1 MTPSNARRVP
11 SILAGVLAMAASL
24 TAMATVI
31 WSDLAE
37 ASEPAQ
43 VMLADD
49 VVAPKPV
56 KLAKIEHK
64 QVDEFEDEPVAKKPI
79 KKKRRLD
86 FGSFEGY

>member
-1 MTPSNARRVP
+1 
-11 SILAGVLAMAASL
+11 MAASL

-31 WSDLAE
+31 WSDIAE

-43 VMLADD
+43 VMLADE
-49 VVAPKPV
+49 VAAPRPV

-64 QVDEFEDEPVAKKPI
+64 QVEAVMPFEAEPMPVVKKPM